1 MTELELYIQLMTVY
15 LYDNFLFL
23 RQILTLMC
31 QITSEGYFSGNF
43 RSPGGSCQ
51 LWLAHPC
58 TTACGG
64 HQSRPRQQNIRPLVA
79 GPTKIIRP
87 LGIYTEL
94 LRPSEPDPLQNYA
107 TTGYTLDYCAHR
119 ARRPPKIIRP
129 RGIHWTT
136 AVRAALAGAIRVPL
150 AALLYRPQGLA
161 LCVHNGRR

>member
-58 TTACGG
+58 T
-64 HQSRPRQQNIRPLVA
+64 
-79 GPTKIIRP
+79 
-87 LGIYTEL
+87 
-94 LRPSEPDPLQNYA
+94 LRGTVKVTRTRGTVERL
-107 TTGYTLDYCAHR
+107 AH
-119 ARRPPKIIRP
+119 
-129 RGIHWTT
+129 
-136 AVRAALAGAIRVPL
+136 
-150 AALLYRPQGLA
+150 
-161 LCVHNGRR
+161 

>member
-58 TTACGG
+58 MAK
-64 HQSRPRQQNIRPLVA
+64 RA
-79 GPTKIIRP
+79 GIILDGPIVEKQRF
-87 LGIYTEL
+87 LRMGITEIM
-94 LRPSEPDPLQNYA
+94 
-107 TTGYTLDYCAHR
+107 T
-119 ARRPPKIIRP
+119 
-129 RGIHWTT
+129 
-136 AVRAALAGAIRVPL
+136 
-150 AALLYRPQGLA
+150 
-161 LCVHNGRR
+161 